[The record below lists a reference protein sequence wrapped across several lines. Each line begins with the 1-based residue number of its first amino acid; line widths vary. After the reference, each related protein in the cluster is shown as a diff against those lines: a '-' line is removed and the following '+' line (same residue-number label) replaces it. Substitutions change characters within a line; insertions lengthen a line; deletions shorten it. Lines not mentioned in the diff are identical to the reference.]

1 MSRYVIVPKFAIAH
15 DDLPLAGMSADH
27 ASRERRLRDL
37 TDRAEGD
44 TALSDAIRD
53 SVGGSITGRG
63 SRAGSRGGGAA
74 PPQMVGPVTGA
85 MIAEMQPDEAERL
98 ASERPEVHVLEDA
111 PLNLIT
117 PLKLDG
123 SAKKRLSAA
132 NRWHLRAV
140 GLPVKRTKST
150 PTGKGVTVAV
160 LDTGID
166 AAHRE
171 LHGRVVGGVAFD
183 VDNQVVTDREPADT
197 DGHGTHVAGLIAGKS
212 VGVAPG
218 AALIDGLMI
227 PKRKGTFSAFVQA
240 MEWAA
245 QNPDVQIINVSAGL
259 LGFQPGFDD
268 VVRALLSA
276 GVLPIAAVGNE
287 GRNQT
292 RSPGNYQPLLSVG
305 ATDAGGNVAAFSGS
319 GRIQIDNQVYD
330 VPDLVAPGK
339 DVYSSVRG
347 GGYEA
352 WQGTSMAAPIVSG
365 LAALVL
371 ERRPDLPVLD
381 LIDLLLNAATPVPG
395 DALRSGVGAARLPK

>member
-1 MSRYVIVPKFAIAH
+1 MSRYVIVPKFAIAQ
-15 DDLPLAGMSADH
+15 DDLPLAGASSDH

-37 TDRAEGD
+37 AERAEGSA
-44 TALSDAIRD
+44 ALGSAIRD
-53 SVGGSITGRG
+53 SIGSSITGRG
-63 SRAGSRGGGAA
+63 SRAGRRGIAA
-74 PPQMVGPVTGA
+74 EPQMVGPVTGA
-85 MIAEMQPDEAERL
+85 MIAEMQPGEADRL
-98 ASERPEVHVLEDA
+98 AADRPEVHVLADA

-117 PLKLDG
+117 PLKVEG
-123 SAKKRLSAA
+123 STKKRLNAA

-140 GLPVKRTKST
+140 GLPARRTKST
-150 PTGKGVTVAV
+150 PTGKGVTIAV

-166 AAHRE
+166 ATHRE
-171 LHGRVVGGVAFD
+171 LDGRVVGGVAFD
-183 VDNQVVTDREPADT
+183 VDNQVVTDREPGDT

-218 AALIDGLMI
+218 TKLIDGLMI

-268 VVRALLSA
+268 VVRALLFA

-287 GRNQT
+287 GRNRT

-305 ATDAGGNVAAFSGS
+305 ATAGDGSVAAFSGS
-319 GRIQIDNQVYD
+319 GRIQIDHQVYD

-352 WQGTSMAAPIVSG
+352 WQGTSMSAPIVSG

-371 ERRPDLPVLD
+371 ERQPDLPVLD
-381 LIDLLLNAATPVPG
+381 VMDVLLNAATPVPG
-395 DALRSGVGAARLPK
+395 DPSRAGLGAARLPR

>member
-1 MSRYVIVPKFAIAH
+1 MSRYVIVPKFGIAH
-15 DDLPLAGMSADH
+15 DDLPLAGASADH

-37 TDRAEGD
+37 TERAEGS
-44 TALSDAIRD
+44 TTLGDAVRD
-53 SVGGSITGRG
+53 SLSGSISGRG
-63 SRAGSRGGGAA
+63 SRAGGRGAA
-74 PPQMVGPVTGA
+74 PQPQDVGPVTGA
-85 MIAEMQPDEAERL
+85 MIAEMQPGEAERL
-98 ASERPEVHVLEDA
+98 AADRPEVHVLADA

-117 PLKLDG
+117 PLKVAG
-123 SAKKRLSAA
+123 STKKRLNAA

-140 GLPVKRTKST
+140 GLPAKRTKST
-150 PTGKGVTVAV
+150 PTGKGVTIAV

-171 LHGRVVGGVAFD
+171 LDGRVVGGVAFD
-183 VDNQVVTDREPADT
+183 VDNQVVTDREPGDT

-218 AALIDGLMI
+218 AKLIDGLMI

-268 VVRALLSA
+268 VVRALLFA

-287 GRNQT
+287 GRNRT

-305 ATDAGGNVAAFSGS
+305 ATAADGSVAAFSGS
-319 GRIQIDNQVYD
+319 GRIQIDHQVYD

-371 ERRPDLPVLD
+371 ERHPDLPVLD
-381 LIDLLLNAATPVPG
+381 VMDLLLNAAMPVPG
-395 DALRSGVGAARLPK
+395 DALRAGVGAARLPR

>member
-1 MSRYVIVPKFAIAH
+1 
-15 DDLPLAGMSADH
+15 
-27 ASRERRLRDL
+27 
-37 TDRAEGD
+37 
-44 TALSDAIRD
+44 
-53 SVGGSITGRG
+53 
-63 SRAGSRGGGAA
+63 
-74 PPQMVGPVTGA
+74 MVGPVTGA
-85 MIAEMQPDEAERL
+85 MIAEMQPGEADRL
-98 ASERPEVHVLEDA
+98 AADRPEVHVLADA

-117 PLKLDG
+117 PLKVEG
-123 SAKKRLSAA
+123 STKKRLNAA

-140 GLPVKRTKST
+140 GLPARRTKST
-150 PTGKGVTVAV
+150 PTGKGVTIAV

-166 AAHRE
+166 ATHRE
-171 LHGRVVGGVAFD
+171 LDGRVVGGVAFD
-183 VDNQVVTDREPADT
+183 VDNQVVTDREPGDT

-218 AALIDGLMI
+218 TKLIDGLMI

-268 VVRALLSA
+268 VVRALLFA

-287 GRNQT
+287 GRNRT

-305 ATDAGGNVAAFSGS
+305 ATGADGSVAAFSGS
-319 GRIQIDNQVYD
+319 GRIQIDHQVYD

-352 WQGTSMAAPIVSG
+352 WQGTSMSAPIVSG

-371 ERRPDLPVLD
+371 ERQPDLPVLD
-381 LIDLLLNAATPVPG
+381 VMDVLLNAATPVPG
-395 DALRSGVGAARLPK
+395 DPSRAGLGAARLPR

>member
-1 MSRYVIVPKFAIAH
+1 MGRYVIVPRFAIAL

-27 ASRERRLRDL
+27 ASRERRLREL
-37 TDRAEGD
+37 TDRADG
-44 TALSDAIRD
+44 
-53 SVGGSITGRG
+53 GGSLGNEIRESLSGRARARG
-63 SRAGSRGGGAA
+63 SAAGAGMADSRVVAT
-74 PPQMVGPVTGA
+74 VGPVTGA
-85 MIAEMQPDEAERL
+85 MIAEMQPDEADRL
-98 ASERPEVHVLEDA
+98 ATDRPEVHVLADA

-117 PLKLDG
+117 PLKVAG
-123 SAKKRLSAA
+123 SSRKRLSAA

-140 GLPVKRTKST
+140 GLPAKRTKST
-150 PTGKGVTVAV
+150 PTGKGVTIAV

-171 LHGRVVGGVAFD
+171 LDGRVVGGVGFD
-183 VDNQVVTDREPADT
+183 VDNQVVTDRQPADT

-245 QNPDVQIINVSAGL
+245 QNPEVQIINVSAGL
-259 LGFQPGFDD
+259 IGFQAGFDD
-268 VVRALLSA
+268 VVRALLAA
-276 GVLPIAAVGNE
+276 GVLPVAAVGNE

-292 RSPGNYQPLLSVG
+292 RSPGNYQPLVSVG
-305 ATDAGGNVAAFSGS
+305 ATDVGGQVAAFSGS

-371 ERRPDLPVLD
+371 ERQPDLPVLE
-381 LIDLLLNAATPVPG
+381 LIDVLLNAATPLPG
-395 DALRSGVGAARLPK
+395 GTARAGLGAARLPR

>member
-1 MSRYVIVPKFAIAH
+1 
-15 DDLPLAGMSADH
+15 
-27 ASRERRLRDL
+27 
-37 TDRAEGD
+37 
-44 TALSDAIRD
+44 
-53 SVGGSITGRG
+53 
-63 SRAGSRGGGAA
+63 
-74 PPQMVGPVTGA
+74 VT
-85 MIAEMQPDEAERL
+85 I
-98 ASERPEVHVLEDA
+98 
-111 PLNLIT
+111 
-117 PLKLDG
+117 
-123 SAKKRLSAA
+123 
-132 NRWHLRAV
+132 
-140 GLPVKRTKST
+140 
-150 PTGKGVTVAV
+150 AV

-166 AAHRE
+166 ATHRE
-171 LHGRVVGGVAFD
+171 LDGRVVGGVAFD
-183 VDNQVVTDREPADT
+183 VDNQVVTDREPGDT

-218 AALIDGLMI
+218 AKLIDGLMI

-268 VVRALLSA
+268 VVRALLFA

-287 GRNQT
+287 GRNRT

-305 ATDAGGNVAAFSGS
+305 ATAGDGSVAAFSGS
-319 GRIQIDNQVYD
+319 GRIQIDHQVYD

-352 WQGTSMAAPIVSG
+352 WQGTSMSAPIVSG

-371 ERRPDLPVLD
+371 ERQPDLPVLD
-381 LIDLLLNAATPVPG
+381 VMDVLLNAATPVPG
-395 DALRSGVGAARLPK
+395 DPSRAGLGAARLPR